1 MLNVLTL
8 FKPEQ
13 PVIDVEIICRE
24 LGYAPASAYR
34 YLRELGEF
42 GMLVRLPRGYALGPR
57 IIELEHQ
64 MTDFDPLI
72 VCSRDLVDQLVS
84 ETGLDAIVSE
94 WYGDSVVNILIKRG
108 LDEGPEGGGR
118 GRPIDLFHS
127 STARVVLAYLLPRQI
142 RRVFEAHTSIQNE
155 RTPGLDW
162 KQFSKD
168 LLRIRKQ
175 GYCISESELYVGR
188 EGVSA
193 PIFDE
198 KKRVLGSI
206 TLVGHKER
214 FQAFQEKYLCNLVT
228 QAAAEIT
235 ARIAQQEPEQ
245 QVNVLRQAA

>member
-1 MLNVLTL
+1 MLDVLAL

-13 PVIDVEIICRE
+13 PVIDAEIICKE

-34 YLRELGEF
+34 YLRELGDF
-42 GMLVRLPRGYALGPR
+42 GMLVRLPHGYALGPR

-64 MTDFDPLI
+64 MTEYDPLI
-72 VCSRDLVDQLVS
+72 VCSRDLVDHLVS
-84 ETGLDAIVSE
+84 ETGLDALISE
-94 WYGDSVVNILIKRG
+94 WYGDSVVNVLIKRG
-108 LDEGPEGGGR
+108 LDEGPVGGGR
-118 GRPIDLFHS
+118 GRPIDLFQS

-142 RRVFEAHTSIQNE
+142 RRVFEAHASSHQE
-155 RTPGLDW
+155 STPALDW

-206 TLVGHKER
+206 TLVGQKER
-214 FQAFQEKYLCNLVT
+214 FQVFQEKYLCNLVT
-228 QAAAEIT
+228 IAASEIT
-235 ARIAQQEPEQ
+235 ARIAQQEPMQ
-245 QVNVLRQAA
+245 PSYLRRSAA